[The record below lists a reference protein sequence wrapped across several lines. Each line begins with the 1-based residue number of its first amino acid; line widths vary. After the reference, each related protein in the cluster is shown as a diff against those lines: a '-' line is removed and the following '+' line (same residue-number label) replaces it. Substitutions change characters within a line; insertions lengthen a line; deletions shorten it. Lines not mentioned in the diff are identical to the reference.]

1 MTDYD
6 YDTYCEVMEQALKT
20 MNELLDSFE
29 LRNEIKA
36 ERTDNE
42 PYEY

>member
-29 LRNEIKA
+29 LRNEIK
-36 ERTDNE
+36 EESEVCRKDR
-42 PYEY
+42 

>member
-36 ERTDNE
+36 DKDR
-42 PYEY
+42 